1 MKKVVICVPSL
12 AIGGAE
18 RFAVDLALALD
29 KNKFRVII
37 AITRLNVDSYFSQ
50 LLEQNDVQI
59 VNLAGKDYLSML
71 KKQLQFLKR
80 KGQTL
85 FTPRLDP
92 SYI

>member
-37 AITRLNVDSYFSQ
+37 AITRLMWTPILANFSNKMMFR
-50 LLEQNDVQI
+50 LLIWQEKI
-59 VNLAGKDYLSML
+59 
-71 KKQLQFLKR
+71 
-80 KGQTL
+80 
-85 FTPRLDP
+85 
-92 SYI
+92 I